1 MTMNR
6 FRGALLSF
14 ALLAVALPALLV
26 GCGGTSTPPVDTYP
40 PSVIIGG
47 TSATTATGPVAF
59 TFTFS
64 EDVGSSF
71 TASDV
76 VVTNATA
83 AATVTKADATHYTLL
98 VTPTPNTQGTI
109 QVSVAAGT
117 FTDLTGNP
125 NAGAVTASQ
134 AYDVKPPTV
143 AITGTSGSAV
153 STPVTLT
160 FTFSED
166 VGTSFTASDVTITGG
181 GTVAASVTKS
191 DATHYTLVA
200 TPPALATGTMHINV
214 AIGTFTDL
222 AGNANAVAATASQAY
237 DTTVVVP
244 TAPTSG
250 APAPSLLAANVISLY
265 TSSNHYTN
273 ITVGNWNPDWGQGGS
288 ISDAVVGGATVK
300 LMNLV
305 NYQGINIASQ
315 NGDKTDPGAANITG
329 KSTLHV
335 SYWTANG
342 VTFNFSPI
350 NNAGEY
356 AIPSGT
362 LTQGA
367 WTDLEFPITQAGFD
381 LTTIRQLKFE
391 TTGGAAVIY
400 LDNIYFH

>member
-1 MTMNR
+1 M
-6 FRGALLSF
+6 
-14 ALLAVALPALLV
+14 
-26 GCGGTSTPPVDTYP
+26 
-40 PSVIIGG
+40 VIIASGG
-47 TSATTATGPVAF
+47 GHVYIDNLYFWGP
-59 TFTFS
+59 S
-64 EDVGSSF
+64 GSGGG
-71 TASDV
+71 
-76 VVTNATA
+76 A
-83 AATVTKADATHYTLL
+83 AA
-98 VTPTPNTQGTI
+98 P
-109 QVSVAAGT
+109 
-117 FTDLTGNP
+117 
-125 NAGAVTASQ
+125 
-134 AYDVKPPTV
+134 
-143 AITGTSGSAV
+143 
-153 STPVTLT
+153 
-160 FTFSED
+160 
-166 VGTSFTASDVTITGG
+166 TGG
-181 GTVAASVTKS
+181 AA
-191 DATHYTLVA
+191 
-200 TPPALATGTMHINV
+200 
-214 AIGTFTDL
+214 
-222 AGNANAVAATASQAY
+222 
-237 DTTVVVP
+237 
-244 TAPTSG
+244 
-250 APAPSLLAANVISLY
+250 APSLAAANVISLH

-305 NYQGINIASQ
+305 NYQGINIASP